1 MVTGKGYESP
11 RVSAMSVSDIANPA
25 QPVAH
30 RDKLQWRFNIPSLG
44 RITRSD
50 ADPLSDISVC
60 NREFISQI
68 RHLRMLK
75 RFMLEEKMSFSE
87 TDIETMNLGHLN
99 NLRYRVHGRLVTM
112 DEWAALD
119 KLSSAITSHL
129 DTLDLKRK
137 IRIRELGLFFG
148 KLPLIF
154 LCLAVISTGVYL
166 IFPPSV
172 YKIDLIAIVYSLAQ
186 GGLGACA
193 FLGTSVVRKSA
204 EDIDRIQNAPEQGS
218 KNNEIS
224 QQLADITDRNFLKIR
239 IILGMLFGFLLG
251 LPLAHAAL
259 HTIWTSVTFF
269 QNSPDQHTVMPVG
282 TVIPVGLSAEGIAL
296 MVMPFLIGFS
306 TNLVLVLFSRFISII
321 QTLFGIPTRT

>member
-1 MVTGKGYESP
+1 
-11 RVSAMSVSDIANPA
+11 MSVSDIANPA

-44 RITRSD
+44 RLTRSD

-68 RHLRMLK
+68 KHLRMLK
-75 RFMLEEKMSFSE
+75 RFMLEEKMSFSD
-87 TDIETMNLGHLN
+87 TDIETLNLGHLN

-148 KLPLIF
+148 KIPLLF
-154 LCLAVISTGVYL
+154 LCLAVISTGMYL
-166 IFPPSV
+166 ILPKMVEQSSPW
-172 YKIDLIAIVYSLAQ
+172 YLIIGIVWSLAQ

-193 FLGTSVVRKSA
+193 FLGTSVIRKSA
-204 EDIDRIQNAPEQGS
+204 EDIDRMQNASEQGS
-218 KNNEIS
+218 KINEIS

-239 IILGMLFGFLLG
+239 IMLGTLFGFLLG
-251 LPLAHAAL
+251 LPLSLNAL
-259 HTIWTSVTFF
+259 YTIYHSLYNFT
-269 QNSPDQHTVMPVG
+269 DQFNLKAWGV
-282 TVIPVGLSAEGIAL
+282 

-306 TNLVLVLFSRFISII
+306 TNLVLVLFSRFIAVI
-321 QTLFGIPTRT
+321 QTLFGIPTRA

>member
-1 MVTGKGYESP
+1 MVAGKGYKSP
-11 RVSAMSVSDIANPA
+11 RVNAMSVSDIANPA
-25 QPVAH
+25 QPAPH

-50 ADPLSDISVC
+50 ADSLSDISVC

-148 KLPLIF
+148 TIPLLF
-154 LCLAVISTGVYL
+154 LCLAVISTGMYVIWLPDRSSQYWTMTL
-166 IFPPSV
+166 IKMV
-172 YKIDLIAIVYSLAQ
+172 WTLTE

-218 KNNEIS
+218 KNNEVS

-239 IILGMLFGFLLG
+239 IILGMLFGFLLDY
-251 LPLAHAAL
+251 H
-259 HTIWTSVTFF
+259 WR
-269 QNSPDQHTVMPVG
+269 
-282 TVIPVGLSAEGIAL
+282 IPHY
-296 MVMPFLIGFS
+296 
-306 TNLVLVLFSRFISII
+306 T
-321 QTLFGIPTRT
+321 